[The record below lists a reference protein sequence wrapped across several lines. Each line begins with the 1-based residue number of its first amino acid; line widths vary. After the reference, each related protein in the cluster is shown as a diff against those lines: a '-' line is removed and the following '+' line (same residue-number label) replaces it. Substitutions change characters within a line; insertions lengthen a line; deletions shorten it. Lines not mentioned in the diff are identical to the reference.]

1 MKNFLQQVH
10 QSKRIAYIFII
21 GLLVQLVYCITSVG
35 YFHPDQHFQVI
46 EFSSLQLHLPNAA
59 GAVWELESSIRP
71 TLQVYIFTGFRSL
84 CHWISIDNPF
94 TILTLL
100 RVFQGI
106 LFYIVLN
113 AIVLWYYKNRTERT
127 IATVLFLLNFSW
139 ILIYTRT
146 LFSSETLSAIVFF
159 PSIVYFHKQYLE
171 RNLNFI
177 KCLLIGFFIAIA
189 FYLRFQIGFAIIG
202 FGIWIF
208 FLEKQF
214 KYSLQILLGFC
225 FGIAL
230 NVFLDYEFYHKL
242 VFTPYLY
249 FKVNLLQG
257 VAASFGEKSFT
268 YYLFILMA
276 IVLAPFISIVLFYQF
291 IKTSLLKLKHP
302 LVLSTLLFILGHCLV
317 GHKEERFM
325 FSIFSIIPII
335 IGFNDNAF
343 SFLDADNKWRKI
355 VKPIV
360 VFSLVLNFVLLILF
374 IFTPYSQSIHFIGKM
389 NNQFKEKQ
397 VKVYCYE
404 RTPLQTESHLPLT
417 YYSSALSNVQFVETK
432 NIDSISKLN
441 EGTIWVTSTFND
453 IQDNFGKLDSL
464 GCKQQ
469 LYSSS
474 MLWNINLFLKQ
485 KKMNT
490 VNDIWVL
497 YKLEK
502 SK

>member
-1 MKNFLQQVH
+1 MKQFLQQIH
-10 QSKRIAYIFII
+10 QSKRIAYIFFI
-21 GLLVQLVYCITSVG
+21 GFIVQLIYCITSVG

-46 EFSSLQLHLPNAA
+46 EFSSLQLNVPNAA

-71 TLQVYIFTGFRSL
+71 TLQVYIFTAFRSL
-84 CHWISIDNPF
+84 CHWFFIDNPF
-94 TILTLL
+94 TILTVL

-106 LFYIVLN
+106 LFYIILN
-113 AIVLWYYKNRTERT
+113 VIVLWYYKTRTEKT

-159 PSIVYFHKQYLE
+159 PVIVYFHQQYLE
-171 RNLNFI
+171 RKLSFI
-177 KCLLIGFFIAIA
+177 KCLLVGFFIALA
-189 FYLRFQIGFAIIG
+189 FYLRFQIAFAIIG
-202 FGIWIF
+202 FSIWIF
-208 FLEKQF
+208 IIEKQF
-214 KYSLQILLGFC
+214 KYCLQILIGFC
-225 FGIAL
+225 LGIAL
-230 NVFLDYEFYHKL
+230 NIFLDYQFYHKL

-276 IVLAPFISIVLFYQF
+276 VVLAPIISVVLFHQF

-302 LVLSTLLFILGHCLV
+302 LVLSTLLFIFGHCLV

-335 IGFNDNAF
+335 IGLNENAF
-343 SFLDADNKWRKI
+343 TFLNEDYRWKKI
-355 VKPIV
+355 VRPV
-360 VFSLVLNFVLLILF
+360 VAFSLVLNFILLLLF
-374 IFTPYSQSIHFIGKM
+374 IFTPYSQSIHFIDKM
-389 NNQFKEKQ
+389 SNHFKGAQ
-397 VKVYCYE
+397 SKVYCYE

-417 YYSSALSNVQFVETK
+417 YYSSTLSNVQFVETK
-432 NIDSISKLN
+432 NIDSITKLSECN
-441 EGTIWVTSTFND
+441 IWITATFND
-453 IQDNFGKLDSL
+453 IKDNFGKLDSL
-464 GCKQQ
+464 GYKPQ

-497 YKLEK
+497 YKLENK
-502 SK
+502 